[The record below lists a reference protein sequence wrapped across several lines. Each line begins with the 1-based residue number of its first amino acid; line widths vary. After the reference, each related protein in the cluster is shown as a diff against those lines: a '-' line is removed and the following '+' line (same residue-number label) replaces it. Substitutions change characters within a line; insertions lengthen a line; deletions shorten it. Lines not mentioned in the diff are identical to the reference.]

1 MNRIPSFIMSLP
13 FVSSVLFRVEDLPPR
28 KRESYLA
35 WKDAGGTEGAVEVE
49 IKKTA
54 PVLG

>member
-1 MNRIPSFIMSLP
+1 MLSLP
-13 FVSSVLFRVEDLPPR
+13 FFLPPFFRVEDLPPR

-49 IKKTA
+49 IKKAA